1 MDIAQIVTSGPL
13 LFAALLALT
22 AGAITFASPCCLPLV
37 PGYLSYIAGMSG
49 TEGRD
54 GRKGGVLRSRAVI
67 GTLLF
72 VAGFSGLFAIY
83 GALFGSLG
91 GLLLEYEDTMIRV
104 LGVVTIILGLAF
116 MGVLGRFPL
125 IGRTFKLTYRPRSG
139 LAGAPLL
146 GVLFG
151 LGWTPCMG
159 PTLAAVL
166 TLSVSTGTAGRGA
179 FLAFVYGLGLGLP
192 FLLVAL
198 GLSKTMRV
206 VSWARR
212 RGDIVSWVGGAMMVL
227 LGIAQVSGVWS
238 AFMVDMQRLVGGYTL
253 PL

>member
-13 LFAALLALT
+13 LFAIALALA
-22 AGAITFASPCCLPLV
+22 AGAITFVSPCCLPLV

-49 TEGRD
+49 AEGQ
-54 GRKGGVLRSRAVI
+54 GRSAGGVFRSRAVI

-72 VAGFSGLFAIY
+72 VAGFSGLFAAY

-91 GLLLEYEDTMIRV
+91 GLLLEYEDIMIRI
-104 LGVVTIILGLAF
+104 LGVLTIILGLAF
-116 MGVLGRFPL
+116 MGVLGKFPL
-125 IGRTFKLTYRPRSG
+125 IGRSFKLAYRPRSG

-166 TLSVSTGTAGRGA
+166 TLSVSTGTVERGA
-179 FLAFVYGLGLGLP
+179 FLAFTYGLGLGLP
-192 FLLVAL
+192 FLAAAV
-198 GLSKTMRV
+198 GLSKTMRAL
-206 VSWARR
+206 SWARR
-212 RGDIVSWVGGAMMVL
+212 RGDIVSRVGGAMLVL
-227 LGIAQVSGVWS
+227 IGIAQVSGMWS
-238 AFMVDMQRLVGGYTL
+238 VFMADMQRLAGGYTL

>member
-13 LFAALLALT
+13 LFAIALALA
-22 AGAITFASPCCLPLV
+22 AGAITFVSPCCLPLV

-49 TEGRD
+49 AEGQ
-54 GRKGGVLRSRAVI
+54 GRSAGGVFRSRAVV

-72 VAGFSGLFAIY
+72 VAGFSGLFAAY

-91 GLLLEYEDTMIRV
+91 GLLLEYEDIMIRI
-104 LGVVTIILGLAF
+104 LGVLTIILGLAF
-116 MGVLGRFPL
+116 MGVLGKFPL
-125 IGRTFKLTYRPRSG
+125 IGRSFKLAYRPRSG

-166 TLSVSTGTAGRGA
+166 TLSVSTGTAERGA
-179 FLAFVYGLGLGLP
+179 FLAFAYGLGLGLP
-192 FLLVAL
+192 FLAAAV
-198 GLSKTMRV
+198 GLSKTMRA

-212 RGDIVSWVGGAMMVL
+212 RGDIVSRVGGAMLVL
-227 LGIAQVSGVWS
+227 IGIAQVSGMWS
-238 AFMVDMQRLVGGYTL
+238 VFMADMQRLAGGYTL

>member
-1 MDIAQIVTSGPL
+1 MDIAQIVTGGPL
-13 LFAALLALT
+13 LLAALLALT

-54 GRKGGVLRSRAVI
+54 GHKGGVLRSRAVI

-72 VAGFSGLFAIY
+72 VAGFSALFATY

-91 GLLLEYEDTMIRV
+91 GLLLEYEDVIIRV
-104 LGVVTIILGLAF
+104 LGVLTIILGLAF

-166 TLSVSTGTAGRGA
+166 TLSVSSGTAGRGA
-179 FLAFVYGLGLGLP
+179 FLAFVYGVGLGVP

-198 GLSKTMRV
+198 GLSKAMRV
-206 VSWARR
+206 VSWARK
-212 RGDIVSWVGGAMMVL
+212 RGHIVSRVGGVMMVL
-227 LGIAQVSGVWS
+227 LGIAQVSGIWS
-238 AFMVDMQRLVGGYTL
+238 GFMADMQRLAGGYTL